1 MFPNRTALDTT
12 QRLPSRAFRRSHSTI
27 FTFCVTSYPDNAFA
41 NNQGNAHHN
50 YCQIA
55 NMVTPKRAFAGSNIF
70 SHDPGPTRRSRQ
82 KTYPIQRLITLHK
95 LVLRKLSQVRPT
107 QRVLPGSSR
116 ALLACGMISC
126 GEHSQKGSG
135 NRRTI
140 FSLLCF
146 FLFSS
151 GVFLTHP
158 VSLLLSTLRVSW
170 CMCHSLDLSFWLGG
184 FPGAWMLFRGG
195 GFSQSHGIDG
205 AISGD
210 RFVCALGASAAKQP
224 TTNHISLAV
233 SIYQALS
240 SHQGQGSRQQ
250 LSDGGQLRVLAI
262 DCPAQ
267 IECNENDLKENTS
280 SRSS

>member
-1 MFPNRTALDTT
+1 
-12 QRLPSRAFRRSHSTI
+12 
-27 FTFCVTSYPDNAFA
+27 
-41 NNQGNAHHN
+41 
-50 YCQIA
+50 
-55 NMVTPKRAFAGSNIF
+55 MVTPMRAFSGSNIF
-70 SHDPGPTRRSRQ
+70 SQDPGPTRRSRQ
-82 KTYPIQRLITLHK
+82 KTYPIQQLITLHK

-158 VSLLLSTLRVSW
+158 GSLLLSTLRVSW
-170 CMCHSLDLSFWLGG
+170 CTCHSLDLLLWLGG

-240 SHQGQGSRQQ
+240 SHRGQGSQQQ

-262 DCPAQ
+262 DCP
-267 IECNENDLKENTS
+267 LFTS
-280 SRSS
+280 HTGFIILSC